1 MTLEIL
7 VINIWSIMAI
17 RILNVKSAV
26 LQYENA
32 STFRVAYSVMV
43 DPRILE
49 GDENTALLVP

>member
-1 MTLEIL
+1 
-7 VINIWSIMAI
+7 MAI

-26 LQYENA
+26 LQYESV